1 MISNLKV
8 CSEHPETASLY
19 FLFQAIRLM
28 PPTPAVAVALAL
40 AVAVAFTGGPDLD
53 SVSFE
58 TSFRSPFGDSFC
70 PSLNGVLAWEGRL
83 FRGGGGRI

>member
-1 MISNLKV
+1 MII
-8 CSEHPETASLY
+8 
-19 FLFQAIRLM
+19 FQAIRLM